1 MENGEGK
8 PMWWEKNSTPVF
20 KQAGT
25 ERYKIK
31 IAEPRAQP
39 PLLINLTVICK
50 ATSVPN
56 LKFSLDATCF
66 KFKIFKNG

>member
-8 PMWWEKNSTPVF
+8 PMWWEKNSTLLF
-20 KQAGT
+20 RQAEA

-39 PLLINLTVICK
+39 PLLINLTIIRK

>member
-1 MENGEGK
+1 MHLNNLE
-8 PMWWEKNSTPVF
+8 
-20 KQAGT
+20 AGC
-25 ERYKIK
+25 YKIK

-56 LKFSLDATCF
+56 LKFSFGATCF
-66 KFKIFKNG
+66 KFKILKKGYFFT